1 MSQNYRNL
9 AVTLMLVLLSA
20 CGFKLRGQAQLP
32 PELAHTY
39 IRDSRPVGAPPTQL
53 ALALKRALET
63 NGVVITSEPES
74 ATATI
79 VILSTQNHRR
89 TIATGSEGQVREYEL
104 RYEVDYEVSLA
115 DKTKLIPKDTLIIS
129 RDALY
134 DEARVLGRAAGEEL
148 LIRDMVAD
156 VTYSIIR
163 RLQAVAQ
170 SGGS

>member
-1 MSQNYRNL
+1 MNRYRNL
-9 AVTLMLVLLSA
+9 SLLLLFVLLSA

-32 PELAHTY
+32 PELANTY
-39 IRDSRPVGAPPTQL
+39 IRDNRPVGAPPTQL

-63 NGVVITSEPES
+63 NGVTITNDPES
-74 ATATI
+74 ATAI
-79 VILSTQNHRR
+79 IAILSAQNHRR
-89 TIATGSEGQVREYEL
+89 TIAAGSEGQVREYEL

-115 DKTKLIPKDTLIIS
+115 GKSKLIPKDTLIIS

-148 LIRDMVAD
+148 LIRDMIAD